1 MPKKYEYRERFRYD
15 GKRYV
20 VYGNSE
26 REVIE
31 KKANKIRDL
40 EEGKVTICSTM
51 PVAKW
56 TEEVLR
62 VYKFGINEK
71 SLEATRYRLNKHL
84 LSRIGNMPLKSV
96 KPTHL
101 QEILNDSLGM
111 SYSHVTK
118 LKQEIS
124 FIFEKAVDNGLLNT
138 NPAAKLV
145 KPKSVKGSRRSL
157 TDYEMKHFIAVCDA
171 DPGFRVFELMFYC
184 GCRPQEAINAI
195 GKDIDL
201 SDGSPQLHIRGTKTE
216 NADRYV
222 PIPADFYE
230 KVKDTPPF
238 TPIAPNRNNRMHSE
252 SSYDRAYYR
261 LKREMNISMGCTIY
275 RNQLQPPLPLA
286 EDFVPYCLRHTFC
299 TNLAKANVDIRTA
312 QRLMGHANIQMT
324 ANIYTHVDNSQIQVA
339 ADKINAFFAAQEF
352 FRSKENRDAFLKGSP
367 G

>member
-1 MPKKYEYRERFRYD
+1 MSKKYKYRERFTFD
-15 GKRYV
+15 GKVYS
-20 VYGNSE
+20 VYGNTQ

-31 KKANKIRDL
+31 KKANKLRDL
-40 EEGKVTICSTM
+40 EEGRVTICSSM
-51 PVAKW
+51 SLSKW

-71 SLEATRYRLNKHL
+71 SLDATRCRLNKHL
-84 LSRIGNMPLKSV
+84 LSRLGNMPLKSV

-124 FIFEKAVDNGLLNT
+124 FIFEKAVANGLLNT

-184 GCRPQEAINAI
+184 GCRPQEAINCI

-201 SDGSPQLHIRGTKTE
+201 SDGSPRLHIRGTKTE
-216 NADRYV
+216 SADRYV
-222 PIPADFYE
+222 PIPGDFYE
-230 KVKDTPPF
+230 KVKD
-238 TPIAPNRNNRMHSE
+238 
-252 SSYDRAYYR
+252 
-261 LKREMNISMGCTIY
+261 
-275 RNQLQPPLPLA
+275 
-286 EDFVPYCLRHTFC
+286 
-299 TNLAKANVDIRTA
+299 KAVLSN
-312 QRLMGHANIQMT
+312 
-324 ANIYTHVDNSQIQVA
+324 
-339 ADKINAFFAAQEF
+339 
-352 FRSKENRDAFLKGSP
+352 RSKSERQDAF
-367 G
+367 